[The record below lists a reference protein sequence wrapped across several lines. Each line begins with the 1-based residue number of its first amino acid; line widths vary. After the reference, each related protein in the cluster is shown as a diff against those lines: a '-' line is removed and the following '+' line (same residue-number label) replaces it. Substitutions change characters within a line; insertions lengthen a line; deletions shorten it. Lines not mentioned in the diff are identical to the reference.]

1 MEMKMM
7 NDYDDMERNC
17 YLLYEAL
24 LFACLSMTD
33 VPGNGIIAVNKID
46 KKYIKEAH
54 ELLDHL
60 LLPVLQMEEDV
71 PTEEIKEWLKN
82 LRDLSK

>member
-1 MEMKMM
+1 
-7 NDYDDMERNC
+7 MERNC

-33 VPGNGIIAVNKID
+33 IPDNVIAFNQID

-54 ELLDHL
+54 ELLDHF
-60 LLPVLQMEEDV
+60 LLPVLKTEEDV

-82 LRDLSK
+82 LRNLSK

>member
-1 MEMKMM
+1 M
-7 NDYDDMERNC
+7 NEYDDMERNC

-33 VPGNGIIAVNKID
+33 IPNGVINFNKID

-54 ELLDHL
+54 QILDHI
-60 LLPVLQMEEDV
+60 LLPVLQTEEDV
-71 PTEEIKEWLKN
+71 PTEEIKEWLKK

>member
-1 MEMKMM
+1 MS
-7 NDYDDMERNC
+7 DYDDMERNC

-46 KKYIKEAH
+46 KKYIREAH

-60 LLPVLQMEEDV
+60 LLPVLEMEKDV
-71 PTEEIKEWLKN
+71 PTEEIREWLKN
-82 LRDLSK
+82 LRNLSR